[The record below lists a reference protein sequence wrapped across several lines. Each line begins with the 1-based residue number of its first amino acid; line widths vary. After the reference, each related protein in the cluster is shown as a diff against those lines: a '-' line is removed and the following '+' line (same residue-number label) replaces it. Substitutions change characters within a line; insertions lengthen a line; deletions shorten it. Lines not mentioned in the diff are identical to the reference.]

1 MSSVRLAA
9 SRDHNTIFLMGFD
22 VWSENLS
29 EEEYLL
35 SCRESKKY
43 QSGTWYVLEKEGEI
57 VSSLIVYSLESDN
70 YGIGSIATSPI
81 HRNQGFAS
89 ELIRDVIQQLETK
102 KNSTSVFLYSDIDSN
117 FYRKFDF
124 IELPKEFQ
132 RYTSSKCMIRP
143 SSNISLVE
151 SKSINVPNY
160 F

>member
-9 SRDHNTIFLMGFD
+9 SSDHNAIFLMGFD

-29 EEEYLL
+29 EEEYLF
-35 SCRESKKY
+35 SCRESEKY
-43 QSGTWYVLEKEGEI
+43 KSGTWYVLEKEGGI
-57 VSSLIVYSLESDN
+57 VSSLIVYSLGSDN
-70 YGIGSIATSPI
+70 YGIGSIATSPAN
-81 HRNQGFAS
+81 RRQGFAS
-89 ELIRDVIQQLETK
+89 ELIREVIRQLETE
-102 KNSTSVFLYSDIDSN
+102 KNSISIFLYADIDSK

-124 IELPKEFQ
+124 IELQKEFQ
-132 RYTSSKCMIRP
+132 RYGSSKCMIRP